1 MVDTAIAV
9 DVELVRNLL
18 HDEFDNITLST
29 DPDRTVDD
37 FEKHRPEVLVL
48 AFNSLENARVPDDIR
63 IPPGNRSFDMGLPH
77 ML

>member
-1 MVDTAIAV
+1 MVANEIAA

-18 HDEFDNITLST
+18 HDKFDNITLST

-48 AFNSLENARVPDDIR
+48 VKLQT
-63 IPPGNRSFDMGLPH
+63 
-77 ML
+77 